1 MSPGGQRYFIP
12 TCGDLN
18 CIPVK
23 DMVFESLHKAYK
35 FYKKYGQQ
43 SGFTVRKS
51 TEKKNGENTIVL
63 KHFVCSREG
72 FNDVNDGICSNV
84 VKRRRTVSQRCGCKT
99 KIVVKYTS
107 LDRFFVLSFVE
118 KHNHPLAS
126 ETGRQFLRANREMS
140 LGLRTLVFGAAKV
153 NIGNIKSFSFA
164 KELMGGYSIVGATL
178 RDFRNLDRDLK
189 CYVGER
195 DGQMMIEKFKL
206 IQETSA
212 SFYYA
217 YDVDPAGHLMKLFW
231 ADAIGRRNFEIYGD
245 AVSFDATFDTNKY
258 NLIFAQFTGVDKHDK
273 CVTFA
278 SCLLSHESVTD
289 YSWPFGHFVKAMGQ
303 NHVLIITDQ
312 CTAMKVAV
320 PGIFYSFNGLV
331 ASKHRLCIWHIL
343 QKFPVKLGNRLCKE
357 TDFMEKMKIY
367 IWSSN
372 IDIDEFERGWEAV
385 FKEFKFEGSR
395 YFHKQ
400 GDTLCEFWLRYQ
412 SAMDRQRNETTRLD
426 HETNSSI
433 PTCISTWFIEDD
445 AADLFTRA
453 IFYKFQEE
461 IIASCVGMQIKRM
474 SEEVDG
480 VTHLEIRDV
489 KVKDKLFKVSVS
501 LNHVVCSCKKF
512 VMCGIL
518 RRHAFCGLKQIGVT
532 KFPRTLVLN
541 RWTKIANNGT
551 SSDSVMV
558 SNDYFKL
565 EQVSLT
571 LTNIWFDFR
580 EAVNKAGLHSDR
592 LAFVQR
598 TIKQLN
604 TDLDNHGGDVVEFT
618 KRDHMAAMVGDQPSG
633 ELTVLVPKCCKN
645 KGNYFKRMVSIRE
658 KAVMNSK
665 KIIRKCKKCSALTHD
680 SRTCPKKN

>member
-1 MSPGGQRYFIP
+1 MITADLLKTSDNQGSSCGDSSRISSGVSTDVSSGACSAENEGSVTSYSMSPGGQRYFIP

-18 CIPVK
+18 CIPAK

-35 FYKKYGQQ
+35 FYKNYGQQ
-43 SGFTVRKS
+43 SGFTVRRS
-51 TEKKNGENTIVL
+51 TEKKNGENNIIL

-72 FNDVNDGICSNV
+72 FNNVNDGSCSNV
-84 VKRRRTVSQRCGCKT
+84 VKRRRTVSQRCGCKA

-118 KHNHPLAS
+118 THNHPLAT

-153 NIGNIKSFSFA
+153 NIGNNKSFSFA
-164 KELMGGYSIVGATL
+164 KELMGGYSNVGATL

-195 DGQMMIEKFKL
+195 DGQMMIEKFKVM
-206 IQETSA
+206 QETSA

-245 AVSFDATFDTNKY
+245 VVSFDATFDTNKY
-258 NLIFAQFTGVDKHDK
+258 NLIFAPFTGVDKHEK

-289 YSWPFGHFVKAMGQ
+289 YSWAFGHFVKAMGR
-303 NHVLIITDQ
+303 NPVLIITDQ
-312 CTAMKVAV
+312 CAAMKVAV
-320 PGIFYSFNGLV
+320 PAIFSSINGLV
-331 ASKHRLCIWHIL
+331 ASKHRLCMWHIL

-385 FKEFKFEGSR
+385 IKEFKLEGNKWLADMYEIRSSWIPAFFRDEPMFGLMRTTSR
-395 YFHKQ
+395 SESENSFFAQFHKQ

-412 SAMDRQRNETTRLD
+412 SAMDKQRNETARLD

-453 IFYKFQEE
+453 IFYKF
-461 IIASCVGMQIKRM
+461 
-474 SEEVDG
+474 
-480 VTHLEIRDV
+480 
-489 KVKDKLFKVSVS
+489 
-501 LNHVVCSCKKF
+501 
-512 VMCGIL
+512 
-518 RRHAFCGLKQIGVT
+518 
-532 KFPRTLVLN
+532 
-541 RWTKIANNGT
+541 
-551 SSDSVMV
+551 
-558 SNDYFKL
+558 
-565 EQVSLT
+565 
-571 LTNIWFDFR
+571 
-580 EAVNKAGLHSDR
+580 
-592 LAFVQR
+592 
-598 TIKQLN
+598 
-604 TDLDNHGGDVVEFT
+604 
-618 KRDHMAAMVGDQPSG
+618 
-633 ELTVLVPKCCKN
+633 
-645 KGNYFKRMVSIRE
+645 
-658 KAVMNSK
+658 
-665 KIIRKCKKCSALTHD
+665 
-680 SRTCPKKN
+680 

>member
-1 MSPGGQRYFIP
+1 MITADLLKISDNQGSSCGDSSRISSGVSTDVSSGACSAENEGSVTSYSMSPGGQRYFIP

-35 FYKKYGQQ
+35 FYK
-43 SGFTVRKS
+43 
-51 TEKKNGENTIVL
+51 N
-63 KHFVCSREG
+63 REG
-72 FNDVNDGICSNV
+72 FNDVNDDSCSNV
-84 VKRRRTVSQRCGCKT
+84 VKRRRTVSQRCECKA

-153 NIGNIKSFSFA
+153 NIGNNKSFSFS
-164 KELMGGYSIVGATL
+164 KELMDGYSNVGATL

-195 DGQMMIEKFKL
+195 DGQMMIEKFKVM
-206 IQETSA
+206 QETSA

-245 AVSFDATFDTNKY
+245 AVSFDATFETNK
-258 NLIFAQFTGVDKHDK
+258 
-273 CVTFA
+273 FA

-289 YSWPFGHFVKAMGQ
+289 YSWAFGHFVKAMGR
-303 NHVLIITDQ
+303 NPVLIITDQ
-312 CTAMKVAV
+312 CAAIKVVV
-320 PGIFYSFNGLV
+320 PGIFSSINGLV
-331 ASKHRLCIWHIL
+331 ASKHRLCMWHIL

-385 FKEFKFEGSR
+385 IKEFKLEGNKWLADMYEIRSSWIPAFFRDEPMFGLMRTTSR
-395 YFHKQ
+395 SESENSFFAQFHKQ

-412 SAMDRQRNETTRLD
+412 SAMDKQRNETARLD

-433 PTCISTWFIEDD
+433 PTCILTWFIEDD

-453 IFYKFQEE
+453 IFYKF
-461 IIASCVGMQIKRM
+461 
-474 SEEVDG
+474 
-480 VTHLEIRDV
+480 
-489 KVKDKLFKVSVS
+489 
-501 LNHVVCSCKKF
+501 
-512 VMCGIL
+512 
-518 RRHAFCGLKQIGVT
+518 
-532 KFPRTLVLN
+532 
-541 RWTKIANNGT
+541 
-551 SSDSVMV
+551 
-558 SNDYFKL
+558 
-565 EQVSLT
+565 
-571 LTNIWFDFR
+571 
-580 EAVNKAGLHSDR
+580 
-592 LAFVQR
+592 
-598 TIKQLN
+598 
-604 TDLDNHGGDVVEFT
+604 
-618 KRDHMAAMVGDQPSG
+618 
-633 ELTVLVPKCCKN
+633 
-645 KGNYFKRMVSIRE
+645 
-658 KAVMNSK
+658 
-665 KIIRKCKKCSALTHD
+665 
-680 SRTCPKKN
+680 